1 MGVASE
7 QCPQERFPTSRP
19 CLQSVSW
26 GVRGQ
31 LLRPIIVASCGLR
44 PGVSTTK
51 RPTLLLTRSTSC
63 KTDLYSQLEKSMGI
77 GSLWVIDQP
86 ASSESI
92 VHWLKSQL
100 TARWR
105 RFEAD
110 DTGDPRSDGRINTSS
125 AFKTLNYDTNQGFD
139 HWAQYP
145 FHPSPCWK
153 ENAYYYRSMY
163 FLSRF
168 PGFPFACL
176 WWQYIKSRSTLAKPP
191 TSSSKRGRFPLKAA
205 RRSSPITEIKLEN
218 VCDQ

>member
-1 MGVASE
+1 MGVTSE

-31 LLRPIIVASCGLR
+31 LLRPIINASCGLR

-51 RPTLLLTRSTSC
+51 RPTLLPTTSTSC

-92 VHWLKSQL
+92 VHWLKWASGFISPQL

-105 RFEAD
+105 RCLKQMTQVTTAA
-110 DTGDPRSDGRINTSS
+110 TGGSTPFFRS
-125 AFKTLNYDTNQGFD
+125 KPLW
-139 HWAQYP
+139 H
-145 FHPSPCWK
+145 
-153 ENAYYYRSMY
+153 E
-163 FLSRF
+163 
-168 PGFPFACL
+168 PGFWLLGSISF
-176 WWQYIKSRSTLAKPP
+176 
-191 TSSSKRGRFPLKAA
+191 
-205 RRSSPITEIKLEN
+205 SPIPSLKRKCIFW
-218 VCDQ
+218 

>member
-31 LLRPIIVASCGLR
+31 LLRPIINASCGLR

-92 VHWLKSQL
+92 VHWLKWASGFISQSL
-100 TARWR
+100 QHAGGGAWSRWHRWPPQR
-105 RFEAD
+105 RED
-110 DTGDPRSDGRINTSS
+110 RNVISVQNP
-125 AFKTLNYDTNQGFD
+125 YDTNQGFD
-139 HWAQYP
+139 HWAQFP
-145 FHPSPCWK
+145 VHPSPCWK
-153 ENAYYYRSMY
+153 EHA
-163 FLSRF
+163 
-168 PGFPFACL
+168 
-176 WWQYIKSRSTLAKPP
+176 
-191 TSSSKRGRFPLKAA
+191 
-205 RRSSPITEIKLEN
+205 
-218 VCDQ
+218 